1 MWEPDQFFYCP
12 DVTSQTRFPCWGNP
26 VEAPLFE
33 AAFDNLGTALGFKA
47 QRPEKEWKEGPD
59 NLWALHDGE
68 YLLAECKSKVELTRD
83 QINKVETGQMN
94 NAIAWFK
101 RTYQGARAKNIMI
114 IPTKRV
120 ARAGGFNEEVAIIRD
135 HSLKRLV
142 QKVRAFF
149 LEFKNL
155 DTRDL
160 SEKHIQELIHTHGLS
175 VDDLVSKY
183 SEKAIQLS

>member
-120 ARAGGFNEEVAIIRD
+120 ARAGGFNEEVEIIRD